1 MREMCFKIEV
11 MTGKTIYVFKL
22 LWKCY
27 NYAFQR
33 ISNMRECLT
42 CENVHHEPCTY
53 DSFQCLKNKHSIET

>member
-33 ISNMRECLT
+33 ISNMGECLT
-42 CENVHHEPCTY
+42 CENVYHEPCTY
-53 DSFQCLKNKHSIET
+53 V